1 MKIKPLGDQ
10 FMDITIPRIV
20 KAVDVG
26 VESTTKE
33 VNAQVD
39 TIVGNGPKYNDGKYT
54 NKYSPRHG
62 KRRKDGG
69 YQTGFVDLQM
79 ARQTIKQRSVTK
91 ESVGVRKIQFIPQE
105 IREGLMSDQLFYFH
119 NWGEGN
125 NPRRQIFP
133 DTVGGKAGGTPGPVG
148 ANGITPTNRLDPQ
161 DRIYKKFTNKA
172 MREMKKV
179 LMS

>member
-33 VNAQVD
+33 INAQVD
-39 TIVGNGPKYNDGKYT
+39 ANVGNGAKYNDGKYT

-62 KRRKDGG
+62 KRRKDRG

-105 IREGLMSDQLFYFH
+105 IREGVMSDQLFYFH

>member
-33 VNAQVD
+33 INAQVD
-39 TIVGNGPKYNDGKYT
+39 KIVSDGSKYNEQKY
-54 NKYSPRHG
+54 KKDYSERHK
-62 KRRKDGG
+62 KRRKDLK
-69 YQTGFVDLQM
+69 YQTGYVDLQM
-79 ARQTIKQRSVTK
+79 ARKTIKQRSITK

-105 IREGLMSDQLFYFH
+105 IREGVMSDQLFYFH

-133 DTVGGKAGGTPGPVG
+133 DTVGGKTGGTPGPVG

>member
-33 VNAQVD
+33 INAQVD
-39 TIVGNGPKYNDGKYT
+39 AIVSDGGKYNEQKY
-54 NKYSPRHG
+54 KKDYSERHK
-62 KRRKDGG
+62 KRRKDLK

-79 ARQTIKQRSVTK
+79 ARQTIKQRSITK

-105 IREGLMSDQLFYFH
+105 IREGVMSDQLFYFH